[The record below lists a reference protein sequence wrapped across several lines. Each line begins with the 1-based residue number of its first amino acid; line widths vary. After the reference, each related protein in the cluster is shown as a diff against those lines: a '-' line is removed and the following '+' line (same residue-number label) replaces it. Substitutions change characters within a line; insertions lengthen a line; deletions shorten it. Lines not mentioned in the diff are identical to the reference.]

1 MCHCDDDLLCLSI
14 PHPQDIRTLPVTA
27 RSLETI
33 IRLATACA
41 KARLS
46 EEVLECDC
54 RQALDLM
61 MYALYHETDSGVT
74 AAEEENNNP
83 CNGSHGNPEGENEG
97 MGNKR
102 PREEER
108 LNALME
114 QEDIPLKKR
123 LRTVVLGLFE
133 NRLSDQLSLEDVMQ
147 ALGESV
153 DGRDQVEAALNEL
166 AEGNDI
172 MYDNGILYAV

>member
-1 MCHCDDDLLCLSI
+1 MCISI

-27 RSLETI
+27 RSLETV

-74 AAEEENNNP
+74 ATEEENNNNP
-83 CNGSHGNPEGENEG
+83 CNGSHGNSQGENGG
-97 MGNKR
+97 MGSKR

-108 LNALME
+108 LNALMQ
-114 QEDIPLKKR
+114 QEDIPFKKR

-133 NRLSDQLSLEDVMQ
+133 SRLSDQLSLEDVMQ

-153 DGRDQVEAALNEL
+153 DGREQVEAALNEL

-172 MYDNGILYAV
+172 MYDKGVLYAV